1 MNKEVLLYMPSI
13 AIAVIAV
20 IVALAIAIPVTA
32 KIATSKYQKDV
43 ESKLG
48 NADDKARQI
57 IDDALKTAEAKKRER
72 KSPSVQRTSWTKRS
86 RIAELR
92 YSVMNAASS
101 RRKRTSIRNP
111 MRSRRRKQALSRE
124 KRNWQSRKKKLPA

>member
-1 MNKEVLLYMPSI
+1 MPSI

-57 IDDALKTAEAKKRER
+57 IDDALKAAIDAYYEQYGAEE
-72 KSPSVQRTSWTKRS
+72 Q
-86 RIAELR
+86 E
-92 YSVMNAASS
+92 AAG
-101 RRKRTSIRNP
+101 
-111 MRSRRRKQALSRE
+111 
-124 KRNWQSRKKKLPA
+124 

>member
-1 MNKEVLLYMPSI
+1 MPSI

-57 IDDALKTAEAKKRER
+57 IDDALKTAEAKKRESLLEVR
-72 KSPSVQRTSWTKRS
+72 KSPSVQRTNWTKRS

-111 MRSRRRKQALSRE
+111 MRSRRRKQALLPE
-124 KRNWQSRKKKLPA
+124 KKNWQSRKKKLPA

>member
-1 MNKEVLLYMPSI
+1 MPSI

-48 NADDKARQI
+48 NADDKA
-57 IDDALKTAEAKKRER
+57 
-72 KSPSVQRTSWTKRS
+72 QRLKRS
-86 RIAELR
+86 ENRFRISNKEML
-92 YSVMNAASS
+92 
-101 RRKRTSIRNP
+101 I
-111 MRSRRRKQALSRE
+111 
-124 KRNWQSRKKKLPA
+124 

>member
-1 MNKEVLLYMPSI
+1 MPSI

-57 IDDALKTAEAKKRER
+57 IDDALKTAEAKKRESLLEV
-72 KSPSVQRTSWTKRS
+72 KEESIRTKNE
-86 RIAELR
+86 IAELR

>member
-1 MNKEVLLYMPSI
+1 MPSI

-48 NADDKARQI
+48 NADDKA
-57 IDDALKTAEAKKRER
+57 
-72 KSPSVQRTSWTKRS
+72 TSDH
-86 RIAELR
+86 
-92 YSVMNAASS
+92 
-101 RRKRTSIRNP
+101 
-111 MRSRRRKQALSRE
+111 
-124 KRNWQSRKKKLPA
+124 

>member
-1 MNKEVLLYMPSI
+1 MPSI

-57 IDDALKTAEAKKRER
+57 IDDA
-72 KSPSVQRTSWTKRS
+72 
-86 RIAELR
+86 
-92 YSVMNAASS
+92 
-101 RRKRTSIRNP
+101 
-111 MRSRRRKQALSRE
+111 
-124 KRNWQSRKKKLPA
+124 